1 MTAPPSLPTLP
12 GLSWSRFKRPAFSTR
27 IADHVSGRE
36 VRSPFRSTPLYEF
49 EVNYDGLT
57 SSASTYPGLGASSL
71 QTLMGF
77 FLQLQGQ
84 FGTFLYSDPDDNA
97 VADELLGTGDG
108 TTTTFAFV
116 RTLGGFS
123 EPVSFVTSVS
133 KLSLNGVNQLSG
145 WALAA
150 PNSLV
155 FTSAP
160 AMGVAITADFS
171 FAFECRFLDDQMNFE
186 AFMSQLW
193 QLQKMTFRSVKP

>member
-1 MTAPPSLPTLP
+1 
-12 GLSWSRFKRPAFSTR
+12 SWSRFKRPAFSTR

-160 AMGVAITADFS
+160 AMGVAITAD
-171 FAFECRFLDDQMNFE
+171 
-186 AFMSQLW
+186 
-193 QLQKMTFRSVKP
+193 

>member
-1 MTAPPSLPTLP
+1 MTTPPSLPTLP
-12 GLSWSRFKRPAFSTR
+12 GLTWSRFKRPTFSTR

-36 VRSPFRSTPLYEF
+36 VRSPFRTYPLYEF
-49 EVNYDGLT
+49 EASYDGLT
-57 SSASTYPGLGASSL
+57 SSASAYPGLGVSSL

-77 FLQLQGQ
+77 FLELQGQ
-84 FGTFLYSDPDDNA
+84 YGTFLYSDPDDNA
-97 VADELLGTGDG
+97 VTSQALGTGDG

-116 RTLGGFS
+116 RTLGGFT
-123 EPVSFVTSVS
+123 EPASWVTSVS
-133 KLSLNGVNQLSG
+133 KVYANGLNQTSG
-145 WALAA
+145 WALSA

-160 AMGVAITADFS
+160 AIGVAITADFS

-193 QLQKMTFRSVKP
+193 QLQKMTFRSVKS